1 MDGEDEGLLTGL
13 RGYKKGWGEN
23 YIIFYVMI
31 HLYQTLQINILIAS
45 YDAMRPVC
53 MIKRTNVKLSCRK

>member
-23 YIIFYVMI
+23 YILCNDTPIS
-31 HLYQTLQINILIAS
+31 NI
-45 YDAMRPVC
+45 
-53 MIKRTNVKLSCRK
+53 TN